1 MVDIDAFLA
10 RNDTP
15 HGRLVAG
22 ELDRA
27 RRKITALSEII
38 RERDDE
44 IAQLKHC
51 LSKENS
57 GGQ

>member
-38 RERDDE
+38 RESADE
-44 IAQLKHC
+44 IAPLKHY
-51 LSKENS
+51 LSKETTS
-57 GGQ
+57 

>member
-44 IAQLKHC
+44 IAQLKHY
-51 LSKENS
+51 LSKETTS
-57 GGQ
+57 